1 MSKTK
6 QAATV
11 QAGVTKREL
20 LAIAIIIAG
29 AFIAILNQTVLSPAL
44 PKLMET
50 FDITTGTA
58 QWVTTIYMLVN
69 GIMVPIT
76 AYLIDRFST
85 RLLFIGSMLA
95 FIVGTVLAAC
105 APVFPILIVGRI
117 LQAMGAGIQ
126 LPLVGYVPMLVFPRE
141 KRGMAMG
148 MSGIVMACAPAVGP
162 VVAGAI
168 IDSFG
173 WRAMFV
179 MMLPLSMIVV
189 LLSVFFLTN
198 VGEQKHPHLDV
209 MSIGLST
216 VAFGGLLYGFS
227 SASNLGWANAVVV
240 IPIILGAG
248 ALVWFIHRQFHLEEP
263 LLNLKILKTP
273 IFAYSAA
280 IVTIINSALAVGGI
294 VLPIY
299 LQTVLGCSAF
309 MTGVLMTP
317 GAVISIFISPV
328 SGLLF
333 DKFGPRAISI
343 IGLTSL
349 TVALGALAF
358 IGPNTKIAFLIFIY
372 TLQSFGLTIANMPVN
387 TWGINAL
394 DNAYIAHGNAISNTG
409 RQVGGAIS
417 TALIITIMT
426 TVTRTSQAATPILA
440 TASGVRAAYA
450 VSAAV
455 AFVALLLAILKVKDN
470 RNMQDVVEV
479 EWEGDAK

>member
-6 QAATV
+6 QAAVIET
-11 QAGVTKREL
+11 GVTKREL

-44 PKLMET
+44 PKLMES
-50 FDITTGTA
+50 FGITTGTA

-69 GIMVPIT
+69 GIMVPVT
-76 AYLIDRFST
+76 AFLIDRFST
-85 RLLFIGSMLA
+85 RILFIGSMIA
-95 FIVGTVLAAC
+95 FIIGTVLAAF
-105 APVFPILIVGRI
+105 APVFGLLIVGRV

-126 LPLVGYVPMLVFPRE
+126 LPLVGYVPMLIFPRE

-162 VVAGAI
+162 VVAGAV

-173 WRAMFV
+173 WRAMFI
-179 MMLPLSMIVV
+179 MMLPLSVIVV
-189 LLSVFFLTN
+189 VLSAIFLSN
-198 VGEQKHPHLDV
+198 VGERKNPSLDILSV
-209 MSIGLST
+209 GLST

-227 SASNLGWANAVVV
+227 SASNLGWANAVVIV
-240 IPIILGAG
+240 PIILGAV
-248 ALVWFIHRQFHLEEP
+248 ALVWFIRRQLHLEEP

-273 IFAYSAA
+273 VFAYSAA
-280 IVTIINSALAVGGI
+280 IVTIINSALAVGSI

-309 MTGVLMTP
+309 MTGLLMTP
-317 GAVISIFISPV
+317 GAVISIFMSPV

-343 IGLTSL
+343 VGLTSL
-349 TVALGALAF
+349 TAALTALAF
-358 IGPNTKIAFLIFIY
+358 IGPDTRVVFLIAIY

-394 DNAYIAHGNAISNTG
+394 DNDFIAHGNAISNTG

-417 TALIITIMT
+417 TALIVTIMT
-426 TVTRTSQAATPILA
+426 TVTRASHAATPILA
-440 TASGVRAAYA
+440 TASGVRAAYG

-455 AFVALLLAILKVKDN
+455 ALIALLLAIFKVKNN
-470 RNMQDVVEV
+470 RSECDVVEI
-479 EWEGDAK
+479 EWEGDTK

>member
-1 MSKTK
+1 M
-6 QAATV
+6 V
-11 QAGVTKREL
+11 QTGVTKREII
-20 LAIAIIIAG
+20 AIAIIIAG

-50 FDITTGTA
+50 FSISTGTA

-69 GIMVPIT
+69 GIMVPVT

-85 RLLFIGSMLA
+85 RKLFIVSMII
-95 FIVGTVLAAC
+95 FIVGSGLC
-105 APVFPILIVGRI
+105 AFAPTFSILIIGRI

-126 LPLVGYVPMLVFPRE
+126 LPLVGYVPMLIFPRE

-168 IDSFG
+168 IDSLG
-173 WRAMFV
+173 WRAMFG
-179 MMLPLSMIVV
+179 MMLPLAVIVV
-189 LLSVFFLTN
+189 IMSIVFLTN
-198 VGEQKHPHLDV
+198 VGEQKNPHLDIPSV
-209 MSIGLST
+209 ALST

-227 SASNLGWANAVVV
+227 SASNLGWGSVVV
-240 IPIILGAG
+240 IAPIIVGAA
-248 ALVWFIHRQFHLEEP
+248 ALIWFIRRQLHLEEP
-263 LLNLKILKTP
+263 ILNLKILRTP

-280 IVTIINSALAVGGI
+280 IVTIVNSALAVGSI

-299 LQTVLGCSAF
+299 LQTVLGCTAF

-317 GAVISIFISPV
+317 GAVVSIFMSPI

-333 DKFGPRAISI
+333 DKFGPRVISI
-343 IGLTSL
+343 IGLGSL
-349 TVALGALAF
+349 TAALTCLAF
-358 IGPNTKIAFLIFIY
+358 IGPDSRVAFLICIY
-372 TLQSFGLTIANMPVN
+372 CLQSFGLTLANMPVT
-387 TWGINAL
+387 TWGINSL

-417 TALIITIMT
+417 TALIVTIMT
-426 TVTRTSQAATPILA
+426 TVTKSSQAATPVLA

-450 VSAAV
+450 VSACV
-455 AFVALLLAILKVKDN
+455 AMIALLMAIFKVRNNCGVKDT
-470 RNMQDVVEV
+470 VEV
-479 EWEGDAK
+479 EWKGEIDQ